1 MSLALALPPELLL
14 YIFSFA
20 IPESPTRIRSDYLTR
35 QRNFNAF
42 SLVHRSWTRLARAKL
57 QEEIWVHWPARLET
71 GRRGRS
77 KGNGIRGTKFL
88 TVGEAYES
96 VVKAPI
102 VMDGWAGLTFLRY
115 LPKSDDA
122 RVQLA
127 DFARLPS
134 KCRSIS
140 CIRA

>member
-35 QRNFNAF
+35 QRNLNAF
-42 SLVHRSWTRLARAKL
+42 SLVHRSWNRLARAKL

-77 KGNGIRGTKFL
+77 KGNGIRGTNFL
-88 TVGEAYES
+88 TVGEAYKS
-96 VVKAPI
+96 VVKALI
-102 VMDGWAGLTFLRY
+102 VMDGWAGLTFFLFEWEE
-115 LPKSDDA
+115 DWM
-122 RVQLA
+122 
-127 DFARLPS
+127 
-134 KCRSIS
+134 
-140 CIRA
+140 RAPFEKFDGK

>member
-35 QRNFNAF
+35 QRNLNAF

-71 GRRGRS
+71 GRRGRL
-77 KGNGIRGTKFL
+77 KGNGIRGTNFL
-88 TVGEAYES
+88 TVGEAYKS
-96 VVKAPI
+96 VVKALI
-102 VMDGWAGLTFLRY
+102 VMDGWAGLTFFLF
-115 LPKSDDA
+115 KWEEDWM
-122 RVQLA
+122 
-127 DFARLPS
+127 
-134 KCRSIS
+134 
-140 CIRA
+140 RAPFEKFDGK

>member
-71 GRRGRS
+71 GRRGRL
-77 KGNGIRGTKFL
+77 KGNGIRGTNFL
-88 TVGEAYES
+88 TVGEAYKS
-96 VVKAPI
+96 VVKALI
-102 VMDGWAGLTFLRY
+102 VMDGWAGLTFFLF
-115 LPKSDDA
+115 KWEEDWM
-122 RVQLA
+122 
-127 DFARLPS
+127 
-134 KCRSIS
+134 
-140 CIRA
+140 RAPFEKFDGK

>member
-35 QRNFNAF
+35 QRNLNAF

-88 TVGEAYES
+88 TVGEAYKS
-96 VVKAPI
+96 VVKALI
-102 VMDGWAGLTFLRY
+102 VMDGWAGLTFFLF
-115 LPKSDDA
+115 KWEEDWM
-122 RVQLA
+122 
-127 DFARLPS
+127 
-134 KCRSIS
+134 
-140 CIRA
+140 RAPFEKFDGK